1 MVLWQER
8 PDLQGSE
15 EVSRQ
20 PARGARDLLPQDVQD
35 NRWLCGQL
43 HQVYRRWGYK
53 ELAPPT
59 IERLDTLEAAGAID
73 GNVLLKVAG
82 QDALGLRPEITASV
96 ARAACTRLAGL
107 PRPLRLWYE
116 GSVFQREDVGG
127 HERVQEELQSGI
139 ELIGAP
145 GLAGDGELV
154 AVLLDACRQLPFH
167 PDHQPTLLLG
177 HSALFAALLADF
189 PTHQQAGLRQALSRY
204 DILQLQALD
213 LSAADREQARRLL
226 RVRGEPGAVLDRLS
240 EFSRAAAVEEL
251 RALVELITERARQA
265 GVRLQLDPT
274 FLPTFTFYDGVV
286 LRLVCQGVHALV
298 PVATGGRYNRLLRH
312 FAPGDR
318 EASGTGFSFKVERL
332 RRLLQ
337 DRRVALSDQAG
348 IHVLVAYDHPDSLG
362 AAMACLER
370 HHRAQVPAEL
380 LPTDMTGET
389 SRDHGS
395 PHGPHPHQVLVT
407 HDHPMSRTAAQACAE
422 RHRAAQVTVQLW
434 PQPCPTLAAA
444 QAAWKTARAQQPL
457 PCLEWLTAAREPQ
470 LPGLRI
476 QNSG

>member
-8 PDLQGSE
+8 SDPQGSE

-35 NRWLCGQL
+35 NRWLCARL

-73 GNVLLKVAG
+73 GNVLLKVSS

-116 GSVFQREDVGG
+116 GSVFQREDIGG

-154 AVLLDACRQLPFH
+154 AILLDACRQLPFH

-177 HSALFAALLADF
+177 HSALFVALLADF

-204 DILQLQALD
+204 DVLQLQALD
-213 LSAADREQARRLL
+213 LSAADQKRAQQLL
-226 RVRGEPGAVLDRLS
+226 SVRGEPGVVLDRLS
-240 EFSRAAAVEEL
+240 AFSKAAAVNEL

-286 LRLVCQGVHALV
+286 LRLVCQGAHALV

-312 FAPGDR
+312 FAPGDQD
-318 EASGTGFSFKVERL
+318 ASGTGFSFKVERL

-337 DRRVALSDQAG
+337 DHRVALSGQTAV
-348 IHVLVAYDHPDSLG
+348 HVLVTYEHPCRLG
-362 AAMACLER
+362 DAMACLER

-380 LPTDMTGET
+380 LPADTAGEPAQG
-389 SRDHGS
+389 HAS
-395 PHGPHPHQVLVT
+395 PHGPHPQVLVT
-407 HDHPMSRTAAQACAE
+407 YNHPMSRAAAQACVQ
-422 RHRAAQVTVQLW
+422 RHRAAQVAVQLW
-434 PQPCPTLAAA
+434 PQPCPTMAAA
-444 QAAWKTARAQQPL
+444 KAAWKTAWTQGGSF
-457 PCLEWLTAAREPQ
+457 PCLEWLAAARD
-470 LPGLRI
+470 
-476 QNSG
+476 

>member
-8 PDLQGSE
+8 SDPQGSE

-35 NRWLCGQL
+35 NRWICAQL

-73 GNVLLKVAG
+73 GRVLLKVAS

-96 ARAACTRLAGL
+96 ARAACTRLASL

-116 GSVFQREDVGG
+116 GNVFQGENIGG

-154 AVLLDACRQLPFH
+154 AILLDACRQLPFH

-177 HSALFAALLADF
+177 HSALFAALLATF
-189 PTHQQAGLRQALSRY
+189 PTHQQAGLRQALGRY

-213 LSAADREQARRLL
+213 LSDADQQRAQQLL
-226 RVRGEPGAVLDRLS
+226 RVRGEPNAVLDNLS
-240 EFSRAAAVEEL
+240 AFSKSAAVDEL

-286 LRLVCQGVHALV
+286 LRLVCQGTHALA

-312 FAPGDR
+312 FAPGDQG
-318 EASGTGFSFKVERL
+318 ASGTGFSFKVERL
-332 RRLLQ
+332 RGLLQ
-337 DRRVALSDQAG
+337 GRRAALSGQA
-348 IHVLVAYDHPDSLG
+348 HVQVLVSYHHPGNLG
-362 AAMACLER
+362 DAMACLER
-370 HHRAQVPAEL
+370 HHRAHVQAEL
-380 LPTDMTGET
+380 LPPPMAGEST
-389 SRDHGS
+389 RVHAA
-395 PHGPHPHQVLVT
+395 PHGPQVLVT
-407 HDHPMSRTAAQACAE
+407 YDHFMSQAAAQACVQ
-422 RHRAAQVTVQLW
+422 RHRAAQVEVELW
-434 PQPCPTLAAA
+434 PQPCPTVD
-444 QAAWKTARAQQPL
+444 AAWAAWRQRSL
-457 PCLEWLTAAREPQ
+457 PCLEWLTGASHWPA
-470 LPGLRI
+470 
-476 QNSG
+476 S